1 MESLKEFSHINLEWK
16 KDPYKKRIWHLMF
29 DEDILITVKQ
39 GGWFFSRFQFVESNV
54 GSWRVQRFGNE
65 PYLYEFKK
73 KNLVGQKEFEV
84 GFKKRH
90 TQGMFNGTEAD
101 SFRWYK
107 LEGNTNGMGW
117 YFDGLEVIRF
127 EKTGRSMTG
136 FNYNTSIANGRI
148 NERWLVAMLVSG
160 FFALR

>member
-29 DEDILITVKQ
+29 DNDILMTVRQ
-39 GGWFFSRFQFVESNV
+39 GGWFFSQFHFVEAGI
-54 GSWRVQRFGNE
+54 GSWRVKRFGKE

-73 KNLVGQKEFEV
+73 KNLVGQKEFEI

-90 TQGMFNGTEAD
+90 SQGMFNPTEAD
-101 SFRWYK
+101 SFMWHK
-107 LEGNTNGMGW
+107 LEGNANGMGW
-117 YFDGLEVIRF
+117 YMDGLVVIRF
-127 EKTGRSMTG
+127 EKVGRSLTS
-136 FNYNTSIANGRI
+136 FNYSASITNVRMD
-148 NERWLVAMLVSG
+148 ERWLAAMLVTG